1 MYLNIRNRSY
11 GDAVKADWKRK
22 NEGITTDQKN
32 LTDDPHLHEEDKQH
46 LKKSEKQEGFIPK
59 KGGTTR
65 PKKEP

>member
-1 MYLNIRNRSY
+1 M
-11 GDAVKADWKRK
+11 KADWKRK

-65 PKKEP
+65 PTKEP